1 MPRIA
6 SATTRP
12 AGRGCASTSRRRAD
26 ASAAPPCSGFS
37 RDRGERI
44 RRSRLKPLLQKMGTP
59 GSRRSASPS
68 RSRGLR
74 HARTP
79 AATTGVS
86 LRLHVCCLAFAAA
99 TLVACAAQHDDGDV
113 APTAAA
119 TPPAQVSPAE
129 RPGGSSAPGPA
140 PAEGAGYAAG
150 SLRVDRP
157 AEGTVGFGGFGPA
170 RFGDSAEA
178 VRQAWGGDLGDAQPS
193 ESGGCHYLIPQPLG
207 SEGYRTAFMI
217 EGDRFVRMRS
227 E

>member
-1 MPRIA
+1 M
-6 SATTRP
+6 
-12 AGRGCASTSRRRAD
+12 
-26 ASAAPPCSGFS
+26 
-37 RDRGERI
+37 
-44 RRSRLKPLLQKMGTP
+44 
-59 GSRRSASPS
+59 
-68 RSRGLR
+68 
-74 HARTP
+74 
-79 AATTGVS
+79 
-86 LRLHVCCLAFAAA
+86 RLHACCLAFAAA

-113 APTAAA
+113 APTATA
-119 TPPAQVSPAE
+119 TPPARVSPAE

-140 PAEGAGYAAG
+140 PAEDAGYAAG

-217 EGDRFVRMRS
+217 EGDRFVRMDVRDAAVAAPGGAKLGMTGDQVRALYRGRVEELPHKYDPDGRVLRVTAPEGGS
-227 E
+227 GVLVLELDGDGRVDEWRVGVPPQVDYVEGCS